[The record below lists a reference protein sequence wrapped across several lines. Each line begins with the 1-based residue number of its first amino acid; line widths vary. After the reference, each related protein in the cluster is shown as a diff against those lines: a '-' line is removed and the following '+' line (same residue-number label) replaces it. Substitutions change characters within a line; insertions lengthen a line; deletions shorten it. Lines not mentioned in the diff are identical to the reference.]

1 MASKEE
7 AFREELESKI
17 YIQYRKKVDMMLLQA
32 AELEDKIKLEQ
43 DAREKMTRLYDQ
55 SLHQGFTALN
65 QETQC
70 LSSTLLVQEI
80 LIKN

>member
-1 MASKEE
+1 MASKEV

-70 LSSTLLVQEI
+70 LSSQQLVSEI

>member
-32 AELEDKIKLEQ
+32 AEIEDKIKLEQ

-70 LSSTLLVQEI
+70 LSS
-80 LIKN
+80 

>member
-1 MASKEE
+1 MASKEVT
-7 AFREELESKI
+7 FREELESKI

>member
-1 MASKEE
+1 MASKEV

-70 LSSTLLVQEI
+70 LSS
-80 LIKN
+80 

>member
-7 AFREELESKI
+7 VFREELESKI

-70 LSSTLLVQEI
+70 LSS
-80 LIKN
+80 

>member
-1 MASKEE
+1 MATKEI

-70 LSSTLLVQEI
+70 LSSQQLVSEI

>member
-70 LSSTLLVQEI
+70 LSS
-80 LIKN
+80 

>member
-1 MASKEE
+1 MATKEI

-70 LSSTLLVQEI
+70 LSS
-80 LIKN
+80 